1 MWRNHKEKGM
11 KYVAYYR
18 VSTQRQNLGIDAQ
31 TFDVHNYVCL
41 NGGKLIAEYT
51 EKESGKNNNRI
62 ELNKALDTCKRENAT
77 LLIAKL
83 DRLSRN
89 VGFLF
94 TLKDSGITFKALDMP
109 NCNTL
114 TLAIYSGMAQNEREL
129 ISERTKK
136 ALAQKKMQ
144 GYKLGSPV
152 AKFTEEMRQKAT
164 KEIQRI
170 ASENENNKR
179 AMAFIKCLPSAYSYS
194 EIARKLNNGGFR
206 TSKGNMFR
214 AEQVKRLINR
224 LNA

>member
-1 MWRNHKEKGM
+1 MR
-11 KYVAYYR
+11 YVAYYR

-31 TFDVHNYVCL
+31 TFDVHNYVSL
-41 NGGKLIAEYT
+41 NSGKLIAEYT

-62 ELNKALDTCKRENAT
+62 ELNKALDLCKREKAT

-94 TLKDSGITFKALDMP
+94 ALKDSGISFIALDMP

-152 AKFTEEMRQKAT
+152 AKFTEEMRQKAIE
-164 KEIQRI
+164 KIQRI

-179 AMAFIKCLPSAYSYS
+179 AMAFIKCLPAAYNYS
-194 EIARKLNNGGFR
+194 EIARKLNDGGFR
-206 TSKGNMFR
+206 TAKGNAFR

>member
-1 MWRNHKEKGM
+1 M

-31 TFDVHNYVCL
+31 KFDVHNYVSSNC
-41 NGGKLIAEYT
+41 GKLIAEYT

-62 ELNKALDTCKRENAT
+62 ELSKALDMCKREKAT

-94 TLKDSGITFKALDMP
+94 TLKDSGISFTALDMP

-144 GYKLGSPV
+144 GYKLGSPI
-152 AKFTEEMRQKAT
+152 AKFTEEMRKKAV
-164 KEIQRI
+164 EINKKN
-170 ASENENNKR
+170 AEENENNKR
-179 AMAFIKCLPSAYSYS
+179 ATAFIMSLQSYS
-194 EIARKLNNGGFR
+194 LTYTEIANRLNANGFR
-206 TSKGNMFR
+206 TSRGCNFK
-214 AEQVKRLINR
+214 AEQVKRLMNKCLANKI
-224 LNA
+224 